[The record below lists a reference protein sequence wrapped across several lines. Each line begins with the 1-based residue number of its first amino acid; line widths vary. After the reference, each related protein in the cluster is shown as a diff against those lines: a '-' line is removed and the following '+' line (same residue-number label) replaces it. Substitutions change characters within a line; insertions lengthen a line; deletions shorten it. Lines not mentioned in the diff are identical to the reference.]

1 MKSVYLFE
9 LDSVK
14 NRDEQVI
21 KAQRAL
27 FDEIVCNGN
36 CVVLSLNQLV
46 DSRMIMSMLN
56 SEEYY
61 DVLDYLFCN
70 GYLKYSQYND
80 IHTPSQYLQK
90 TIEDNR
96 SFIYS
101 ALPVK
106 SNQKYLLHLIYEAL
120 RNDDL
125 SIIRSKIEKQKKEEK
140 VLDIFDEWIDG
151 KHKKNNLTKEQAVS
165 ILEYIKRFLELI
177 IKISIEYSAH
187 SEPLCPQLRAT

>member
-1 MKSVYLFE
+1 M
-9 LDSVK
+9 DSVK

-61 DVLDYLFCN
+61 DVLVYLFCN

-80 IHTPSQYLQK
+80 VHTPSQYLQK
-90 TIEDNR
+90 SIEDNR

-106 SNQKYLLHLIYEAL
+106 SNQKYLFTWTIYL
-120 RNDDL
+120 FSFIFLYTFFR
-125 SIIRSKIEKQKKEEK
+125 
-140 VLDIFDEWIDG
+140 DIVYDSNR
-151 KHKKNNLTKEQAVS
+151 KL
-165 ILEYIKRFLELI
+165 
-177 IKISIEYSAH
+177 
-187 SEPLCPQLRAT
+187 

>member
-61 DVLDYLFCN
+61 DVLDYLFVM
-70 GYLKYSQYND
+70 D
-80 IHTPSQYLQK
+80 I
-90 TIEDNR
+90 
-96 SFIYS
+96 
-101 ALPVK
+101 
-106 SNQKYLLHLIYEAL
+106 
-120 RNDDL
+120 
-125 SIIRSKIEKQKKEEK
+125 
-140 VLDIFDEWIDG
+140 
-151 KHKKNNLTKEQAVS
+151 
-165 ILEYIKRFLELI
+165 
-177 IKISIEYSAH
+177 
-187 SEPLCPQLRAT
+187 